1 MARSWWTGYGHT
13 SLQQFSQIRGRN
25 EALEKFAD
33 IAQRLG
39 YTGNISDPIVIH
51 SFIEN
56 GLRQT
61 KHVRKTYVSK
71 STPKKAASKSA
82 QHCSNCEKI
91 GHTKTNCSKGRKSKK
106 VNFINQ
112 SKPEES
118 EDNFSFSE
126 EQSSEEKEI
135 SDEEQPQRNS

>member
-1 MARSWWTGYGHT
+1 M
-13 SLQQFSQIRGRN
+13 QQFSQRN

-39 YTGNISDPIVIH
+39 YTGNMFDPIAIH

-82 QHCSNCEKI
+82 RHCSNCGKT
-91 GHTKTNCSKGRKSKK
+91 GHTKTNCSKGKKAKK

-112 SKPEES
+112 SEPEES
-118 EDNFSFSE
+118 ESEDDSSSE
-126 EQSSEEKEI
+126 EQSSEE
-135 SDEEQPQRNS
+135 